1 MDMTGLIK
9 TMAEGLV
16 DNKEA
21 VNVVADEPNENGV
34 IVYHL
39 TVAPEDMGRGIG
51 KKGRIAKAMR
61 SIVRSAAI
69 KNNMSVLVEID

>member
-21 VNVVADEPNENGV
+21 VYVVADEPNENSV
-34 IVYHL
+34 NVYHL
-39 TVAPEDMGRGIG
+39 TVAPEDMG
-51 KKGRIAKAMR
+51 
-61 SIVRSAAI
+61 
-69 KNNMSVLVEID
+69 